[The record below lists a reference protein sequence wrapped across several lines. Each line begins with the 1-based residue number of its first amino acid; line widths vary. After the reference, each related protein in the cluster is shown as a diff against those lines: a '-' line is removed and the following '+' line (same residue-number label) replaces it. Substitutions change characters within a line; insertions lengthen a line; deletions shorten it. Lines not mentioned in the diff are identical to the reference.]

1 MRWGGPV
8 AKTRDIL
15 KHVDV
20 EVAKRVRKCHRSQGE
35 HFVAK
40 DEAHLAVKDGSFLA
54 RRNYCL
60 KCARPIL
67 DLAYSRLKDI
77 EKRLYGDAAEEGNGG
92 QGERL

>member
-1 MRWGGPV
+1 V

-20 EVAKRVRKCHRSQGE
+20 EVAKRSRKCHRSGD
-35 HFVAK
+35 HSIAK
-40 DEAHLAVKDGSFLA
+40 DEGHLAVKDGSFLA

-67 DLAYSRLKDI
+67 DLAYSRLKGI
-77 EKRLYGDAAEEGNGG
+77 EKQLYGDVELPRFRG
-92 QGERL
+92 R